1 MSCETRN
8 PKLVTE
14 KEIMFKLITHRPL
27 WFNLLVGLLL
37 ALIIFFLFVFS
48 LKCLT
53 HHDKSKT
60 VPSVLGKTYE
70 EAEEILDKAGFEVE
84 IQDSIYVDTAKP
96 LKVLKQI
103 PEGDDLVKI
112 NRTVYLT
119 INRAV
124 PPMVEMPNIVG
135 YSYRSAEMVLK
146 NMNLRIGDTIYR
158 TDFAKNSV
166 LEQRYKGD
174 VITPGTKIRMGSI
187 ISLVLGNGV
196 GDEKFIVPNLIG
208 VTFGQAKALLG
219 SHGIGF
225 GVIIADEVED
235 SLSAYIYWQRPQRF
249 DEDGK
254 FQHIRPGQLMDVK
267 LQVEKPVTDST
278 DADTDL
284 PLPE

>member
-1 MSCETRN
+1 M
-8 PKLVTE
+8 L
-14 KEIMFKLITHRPL
+14 KLITHRPL

-53 HHDKSKT
+53 HHDQSKT
-60 VPSVLGKTYE
+60 VPSVLGKSFE

-84 IQDSIYVDTAKP
+84 VQDSIYVDTAKP

-174 VITPGTKIRMGSI
+174 VITPGTKIRMGSV
-187 ISLVLGNGV
+187 ISLVLGNGI
-196 GDEKFIVPNLIG
+196 GEEKFIVPNLIG
-208 VTFGQAKALLG
+208 VTFGQAKALLE
-219 SHGIGF
+219 SHGLGF

-235 SLSAYIYWQRPQRF
+235 SLSAYIYWQRPQRL

-267 LQVEKPVTDST
+267 LQIEKPVTDST
-278 DADTDL
+278 DAD
-284 PLPE
+284 LPE